1 MQRGLLLLA
10 FVSLASCAES
20 AHAGD
25 IVDLLHPGSRAS
37 IALGGDPFASPLD
50 PGGGLWPEADVFRA
64 PALRL
69 DAAASD
75 PLGRGSPGVAG
86 ELSGSMAASRL
97 VLPRVLNGRAYA
109 FTAEL
114 ASPRWNGSW
123 SGPSGSV
130 SLGGPESRMALEAFA
145 PDVIPGLSMQARL
158 PLGTTAGEPG
168 ASRTSAALQYR
179 RPALSLQGHWSLQ
192 RRPEP
197 LHSDLYDQF
206 ISAPLNLRSE
216 RFGLDGRIAPGP
228 LWEAEGSFARVY
240 DRPLEAVDGTAGY
253 RIAPG
258 GAGRIGQASFSLG
271 PAPRRLLARWTERT
285 RDLNGRAYLDGDLF
299 ARLNYGRIWLR
310 SWLFAAQLGSASRTR
325 GVMEFEL
332 AQAVLNAR
340 GEVESWPFTSG
351 LVALL
356 GVRRVGYATAAAQW
370 SRWHAGLECHPR
382 SWLGV
387 SGGLNAYDIRP
398 TGTLESWQPILFV
411 LGRTDD
417 RVDRLTIERAQLGAI
432 SLGGRLV
439 AGRAEVQIGVRQ
451 FVAAHIQRSSAA
463 GALATG
469 ASPAPGLSPAPSPSP
484 ARWPGGTLADFSI
497 TMWF

>member
-1 MQRGLLLLA
+1 
-10 FVSLASCAES
+10 
-20 AHAGD
+20 
-25 IVDLLHPGSRAS
+25 
-37 IALGGDPFASPLD
+37 
-50 PGGGLWPEADVFRA
+50 
-64 PALRL
+64 
-69 DAAASD
+69 
-75 PLGRGSPGVAG
+75 
-86 ELSGSMAASRL
+86 
-97 VLPRVLNGRAYA
+97 
-109 FTAEL
+109 
-114 ASPRWNGSW
+114 
-123 SGPSGSV
+123 
-130 SLGGPESRMALEAFA
+130 
-145 PDVIPGLSMQARL
+145 
-158 PLGTTAGEPG
+158 
-168 ASRTSAALQYR
+168 
-179 RPALSLQGHWSLQ
+179 
-192 RRPEP
+192 
-197 LHSDLYDQF
+197 
-206 ISAPLNLRSE
+206 
-216 RFGLDGRIAPGP
+216 
-228 LWEAEGSFARVY
+228 
-240 DRPLEAVDGTAGY
+240 
-253 RIAPG
+253 
-258 GAGRIGQASFSLG
+258 
-271 PAPRRLLARWTERT
+271 
-285 RDLNGRAYLDGDLF
+285 
-299 ARLNYGRIWLR
+299 
-310 SWLFAAQLGSASRTR
+310 
-325 GVMEFEL
+325 MEFEL